1 MSERISARLARF
13 AAPMLV
19 AVGCLALSAGA
30 SASTEIAYNNLNT
43 VAPTVNGHPNE
54 DTYSLDYEF
63 FEVGGQVELAKTADH
78 VAKSL
83 TTQLDNFTC
92 ERGVYS
98 LENCLTLKPNKKMAM
113 TWTANIYAVGAENKV
128 GALLTSSTTTFK
140 LHYRPTTN
148 VSCPATSEGKG
159 FGANCD
165 VGGLLQ
171 TVTFKKFSPAATL
184 PSKVIILLKNSC
196 GACEG
201 KPVNAG
207 LQASYK
213 EFIGGEF
220 KEEPAANG
228 GVPAIGSD
236 PLPSDVYT
244 VGALNTENWT
254 GYQPVFELAVT
265 RH

>member
-1 MSERISARLARF
+1 MSERISARLAKL

-19 AVGCLALSAGA
+19 AIGCLAMAAGA
-30 SASTEIAYNNLNT
+30 SASNEVAYNNLNT
-43 VAPTVNGHPNE
+43 VAPTVNGLPNE
-54 DTYSLDYEF
+54 DTYSLDYEY
-63 FEVGGQVELAKTADH
+63 FEAGGQVELANTTGH
-78 VAKSL
+78 VAKAL

-92 ERGVYS
+92 EHGVYS
-98 LENCLTLKPNKKMAM
+98 LENCYTAKPKHKMSMA
-113 TWTANIYAVGAENKV
+113 WTANIYAVGAENTV
-128 GALLTSSTTTFK
+128 GALLSSSTATFK

-148 VSCPATSEGKG
+148 VTCPATSEGKG

-171 TVTFKKFSPAATL
+171 TVTFKHFSPATPL
-184 PSKVIILLKNSC
+184 PSKVIILLKNAC

-213 EFIGGEF
+213 EYSGGEF

-228 GVPAIGSD
+228 GVPTVGTD
-236 PLPSDVYT
+236 PLPSDVYI

-254 GYQPVFELAVT
+254 GYQPVFELTVS
-265 RH
+265 HH